1 MDGPVNAHD
10 LKEVEDIAGF
20 TNRMLLALTTVPGI
34 TGVTVLGSCADGRC
48 DEFSDLDLHATTS
61 DIDLTRSRLYLA
73 LSRTETI
80 ELEWTIQDS
89 PGEWAATFVF
99 RHLSPLR
106 RLDLSIASSPKER
119 PAGNRKLSD
128 SLPGV
133 DRSAG
138 TASSAY
144 RPLTGSIEHYTI
156 SQLLGT
162 TRYAKARRRGH
173 LLSCWRFASALV
185 DAVIATGYSG
195 IAGKSW
201 ILAGLTTLEY
211 RDADLQLD
219 PFQRSAL
226 ISELDFS
233 DPESM
238 DRTVARLVD
247 RLIANYRRLEPPMPI
262 PDRLLRRLSG
272 CTLELVEETWGT

>member
-1 MDGPVNAHD
+1 MDGPVNAHN

-20 TNRMLLALTTVPGI
+20 ANRMLFALTTVPGI
-34 TGVTVLGSCADGRC
+34 TGVTVFGSCADGRC

-61 DIDLTRSRLYLA
+61 DIDLTRSRLYLT

-89 PGEWAATFVF
+89 PGKWAATFVF
-99 RHLSPLR
+99 KHLSPLR
-106 RLDLSIASSPKER
+106 RLDLSIVSSPKER
-119 PAGNRKLSD
+119 PAGNRKLSG
-128 SLPGV
+128 SPPGF

-138 TASSAY
+138 TASGAY

-173 LLSCWRFASALV
+173 LLSCWRFASALA

-195 IAGKSW
+195 IAGKGW

-238 DRTVARLVD
+238 DRTVARIVD
-247 RLIANYRRLEPPMPI
+247 RLIANYRRHESPMPI
-262 PDRLLRRLSG
+262 PDP
-272 CTLELVEETWGT
+272 